1 MDTKNI
7 VIICIAVI
15 IIIAISVGFL
25 MSQQGSSNNTTNV
38 TNTTNTTNATNVTNA
53 TNGTQINTD
62 DTSSAEVE
70 EVNTNDGSYSNEPEQ
85 IDYNSPDSDYYKWD
99 TDGSYHKKQDGVKYV
114 YAQDAV
120 TGEWSYWVN
129 KSA

>member
-25 MSQQGSSNNTTNV
+25 MSQQGSSNNTVNVTNA
-38 TNTTNTTNATNVTNA
+38 TNTTNTTNATNVTQNN
-53 TNGTQINTD
+53 TNDI
-62 DTSSAEVE
+62 SSAEVE

>member
-25 MSQQGSSNNTTNV
+25 MGQQGSSNNTTNV
-38 TNTTNTTNATNVTNA
+38 TNATNSTNSTNSTNVTQNN
-53 TNGTQINTD
+53 TNDI
-62 DTSSAEVE
+62 SSAEVE

-99 TDGSYHKKQDGVKYV
+99 TDGSYHKKQDGVKYI